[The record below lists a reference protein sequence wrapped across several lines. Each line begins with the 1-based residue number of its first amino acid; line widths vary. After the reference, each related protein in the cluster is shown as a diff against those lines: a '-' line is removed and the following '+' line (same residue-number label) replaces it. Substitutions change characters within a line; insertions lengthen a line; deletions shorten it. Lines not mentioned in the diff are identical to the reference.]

1 MANQERTPRKLPR
14 PFEMHWGK
22 GQIVEEASCVGDH
35 HEPAIQLLQYDD
47 GSESIRFCYYDL
59 RGRFQRSP
67 LMLSEGEIRELRSSL
82 AHAPRLRELLRRLV
96 E

>member
-1 MANQERTPRKLPR
+1 MSNENRTPRKLPR

-22 GQIVEEASCVGDH
+22 DQIVEEVSCVAER
-35 HEPAIQLLQYDD
+35 HEPAIQFLQYED

-67 LMLSEGEIRELRSSL
+67 LMMSREEIDELRGSL
-82 AHAPRLRELLRRLV
+82 AHAPRIRELLRRLV